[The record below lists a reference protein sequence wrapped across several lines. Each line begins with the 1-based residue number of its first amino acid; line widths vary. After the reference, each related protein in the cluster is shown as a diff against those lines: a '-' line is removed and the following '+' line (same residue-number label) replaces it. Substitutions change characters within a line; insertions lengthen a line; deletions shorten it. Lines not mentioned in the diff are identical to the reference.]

1 MMESIKQKQVS
12 KIIQVALADIFLQ
25 EAKEILDGAMVSISS
40 VYITPDLFTARVYV
54 GIFNHSKP
62 DEILYFIEANNKAI
76 RKLLG
81 NKIKSKVRRI
91 PELVFFKDDSLD
103 EVFKLES
110 LFKNI
115 KDKDDAIQ
123 QLRDIDVDN
132 EE

>member
-1 MMESIKQKQVS
+1 MESIKQKQVS
-12 KIIQVALADIFLQ
+12 KIIQMALADIFLQ

-40 VYITPDLFTARVYV
+40 VHITPDLFTARVYI
-54 GIFNHSKP
+54 GIFNHKKP

-103 EVFKLES
+103 EVFKLEA
-110 LFKNI
+110 LFKDI
-115 KDKDDAIQ
+115 KDKDDSIQ
-123 QLRDIDVDN
+123 QLRDTNND
-132 EE
+132 EA